1 MHCEARSHPYNS
13 NEQISKASITSGDFG
28 SLDFRLTIQYFSQEM
43 KNTLKFE
50 ELAQF
55 ILGIV
60 LFSQLDL
67 AWWWFPTLILLP
79 DIGIF
84 GYAINTKVGAFI
96 YNLFH
101 NKAIGITIL
110 LGGMFYLGETFTV
123 IGIILFSH
131 SAMDRIFGFG
141 LKYPDSFKNTHLGK
155 IGK

>member
-1 MHCEARSHPYNS
+1 MA
-13 NEQISKASITSGDFG
+13 T
-28 SLDFRLTIQYFSQEM
+28 
-43 KNTLKFE
+43 TLKIE

-60 LFSQLDL
+60 LFSQLDFV
-67 AWWWFPTLILLP
+67 WWVFPALILLP
-79 DIGIF
+79 DLGMV
-84 GYAINTKVGAFI
+84 GYAFNAKIGAFV

-101 NKAIGITIL
+101 HKAIGIACIV
-110 LGGMFYLGETFTV
+110 LGIFYLGETYTL

-131 SAMDRIFGFG
+131 SAMDRIFGYG